1 MADLEQLSISIE
13 SDSHK
18 AEEAI
23 NSLIRGLEN
32 LNNALG
38 SLDVNKISSF
48 ASAVSKLSNIGNNTN
63 TTAKALKTMANDI
76 SSLYGVK
83 SKKGVQEITQ
93 AVQELYKA
101 QGEAL
106 KQNSRE
112 ADNNYADKYGNL
124 EQAIKDNYQYRQE
137 LDDTTKKV
145 VDFIATQ
152 KELGTKIGFAGF
164 KDNYN
169 AEQFKALNKAFSGM
183 LDPKHFG
190 YEEGFTQLENF
201 LDLLSS
207 KTGAQISDNSFGGL
221 EDIKVIIDDAK
232 NSVWDFAKAFSEG
245 EHTARGLDEA
255 VSDVAGKIYDL
266 VNAKS
271 QNIGRTGLEGVADF
285 FQTIQMVK
293 MPDLSGMTQ
302 AIKDIGANPP
312 KETARAVEDIE
323 ESAEKASKYFYE
335 IYQNVGRIGTTK
347 EMPLALP
354 QWDKMLPAVVKD
366 GREYMAKAHKKLFDS
381 DMKRTWETIDFT
393 PKVEPVLALPQFDK
407 MLPAVVQAQDA
418 TRGLFQSIEEV
429 VNEQP
434 KVDAVTS
441 SFNEWKSS
449 LLETARAAEKTGAQ
463 FEKWSVPEQGINPSF
478 NREALGFVSDIKPNA
493 GEDYFYKIQE
503 SAQKCLP
510 AIRDVGTT
518 ALALPDQFKSFE
530 QATKQAFDSIKSSA
544 KNTVESFSDFHFPD
558 LGTGLPEE
566 TFKGVEQGARQASS
580 AIKQAFEDM
589 RRFKEILS
597 NMESGK
603 MPFFEDMYIKYTKG
617 YDEAAKK
624 VDDFKKSISGGGEK
638 PTAMADVLE
647 NVEKLGNALGEL
659 SEKFGDIAEK
669 GIGLF
674 KFLTKPL
681 QMAAGE
687 YVEKFENMGKTV
699 ENFQKNFKAHMAK
712 IQQFWKRTMK
722 TFTFM
727 LVRKA
732 ITAIIKEVNNA
743 IQSMA
748 KFSDAMGTQFN
759 NSISVLVA
767 DFQYLG
773 RSIVSVFAPLIN
785 FIAPIID
792 AIVDRIALLLSYIG
806 MLMAALTGASSF
818 TKAKKNV
825 GNYAKSLDGASKSAK
840 NLTMGIDE
848 LNILAENSGGGSAKP
863 YDGWEDAWEEVEI
876 PDWIKDLGDWLKDLF
891 HKFFDPLKEAWD
903 RAKQYVIDG
912 FKTMIIALKRLFSDI
927 GRDFLEMWN
936 QEKTIRMFEEIF
948 RIVGD
953 IFRVVRNLANGFD
966 DAWNRGRVGLHIFEN
981 LRDIAYELV
990 QHVRNVSYYMID
1002 WAKNINFSPLLES
1015 FEKMTRKMVDLA
1027 DFVGGVLED
1036 IMINGVLKYIQFMI
1050 EDAIP
1055 HLQHTITE
1063 VLETFS
1069 FNDLR
1074 EKLKPVWGAV
1084 EELLENIHTGVTN
1097 ALGNLG
1103 KEIARFTGSQEFADF
1118 LQRIVDVT
1126 KLITQERVEKVLTGV
1141 GKGILSIGKAIVK
1154 FVNSK
1159 PFIKFLEAIGKWID
1173 NKSVDQIAKVLENI
1187 ANAILVFKFAEFT
1200 TSKLSGF
1207 FKFFTIIKSL
1217 TNLGSIATSLTK
1229 LAGATTEAGAGATA
1243 LATGASKLEGV
1254 AGIFGAVGK
1263 GIGGIVGSIAEF
1275 KASEN
1280 YFEKLAEGAG
1290 ILNDGLFGL
1299 VTTTGIVGAAFTAL
1313 FGFPAGL
1320 IATLLA
1326 GVVGAIK
1333 GLSDGF
1339 EQVQLDHIFDG
1350 VLAKGELTIQQVKEW
1365 YGEITDT
1372 VGEHIDKWKSA
1383 ERNLTQDRGDLE
1395 EYTRDLKEFSSVF
1408 ESGAHATAS
1417 MADDLVQK
1425 YENLKSSID
1434 NYINQSTD
1442 ALVSNILAQKGFL
1455 EAQNIDVDQMIVDI
1469 YRSADANK
1477 KAVDDSVQGIKEAV
1491 DGLDGLTEGTAEF
1504 NDQMQKVADATS
1516 KASEAVQPYIDT
1528 FNNIDMSGAISEIE
1542 RLGNSLDLSQYNGD
1556 WEAAGTDIINHIQD
1570 VTAKYTEQMGELK
1583 TEADRLKEEID
1594 LMPNV
1599 SDSAK
1604 EAAKLSIDQSYN
1616 EVSTELSDKTK
1627 EVFDFYATSLST
1639 HMEGVAT
1646 QAHEDWQTFNPL
1658 KKLWY
1663 GSEDNY
1669 ILHEMELY
1677 SEKMLG
1683 QEGLAG
1689 AFSKGFAALPD
1700 EVDPQVV
1707 ESMQGIVENQR
1718 KAFEESMF
1726 NTEESL
1732 KGAQVD
1738 TYNNVLKE
1746 IGSLD
1751 FDTPAKD
1758 FATKSFT
1765 AVESNLNQVEYDKL
1779 GQLFVGKSG
1788 SAILDNSHLFEDS
1801 NRLVANDGA
1810 AAFSQE
1816 YRDYLSDNQE
1826 MITAMENIGD
1836 SYGKPLIDGLN
1847 TSISENMETTTPYIN
1862 DWFNLI
1868 NQAIHDNPF
1877 APYGSPNLKTKEY
1890 GNDLVE
1896 GLNLGIDESSGSTE
1910 MSVSGWFS
1918 KIISFIDSKVAEIKS
1933 KFATMMVD
1941 ILSANGIDVVTPI
1954 TTLFANVTA
1963 AITNNINLLGANLVG
1978 TILPTFI
1985 QTYLLPFFGLERWQP
2000 LFDNLM
2006 NTVFIP
2012 LFEIFRTWFTE
2023 EAMTVWW
2030 NEDLLFWFSADK
2042 WNEDIFTPLHELFQE
2057 NWDTFSG
2064 WWDTSMTAWWEN
2076 QVKVWFSEEIWKEQ
2090 FNHVLTVAE
2099 KVFELIKD
2107 AIKKRIEEA
2116 QKAVED
2122 ACEEMK
2128 NAIEEIMTAIDEL
2141 IEKVGSLGGL
2151 GGTFSFNF
2159 GGKFA
2164 NGGFPTEGSLF
2175 LAGEAGAEFVT
2186 NVGGRTGVVSNGEI
2200 TGIADA
2206 VYSTGNQESTL
2217 LSELISVGRQ
2227 MLDKDPVVIGDKD
2240 IARMANSG
2248 QSKLGMS
2255 IIS

>member
-38 SLDVNKISSF
+38 SLDVSKISSF
-48 ASAVSKLSNIGNNTN
+48 TSAVSKLSNIGNNTN

-124 EQAIKDNYQYRQE
+124 EKAIKDNYQYRQE

-164 KDNYN
+164 KGNYN
-169 AEQFKALNKAFSGM
+169 PEQFKALNKAFSGM

-221 EDIKVIIDDAK
+221 EDIKAIVDDAK
-232 NSVWDFAKAFSEG
+232 NSVWNFAKAFSEG
-245 EHTARGLDEA
+245 EHSARGLDE
-255 VSDVAGKIYDL
+255 VLSDVAGKIYDI
-266 VNAKS
+266 VNAQS
-271 QNIGRTGLEGVADF
+271 QNTGRTGLEGVADF

-293 MPDLSGMTQ
+293 IPDLSGMTQ

-323 ESAEKASKYFYE
+323 KSSEKASKYLNE
-335 IYQNVGRIGTTK
+335 MYQSVGRIGTTK

-354 QWDKMLPAVVKD
+354 QWDKMLPAVIKD

-449 LLETARAAEKTGAQ
+449 LLEAARAAEKTGAQ
-463 FEKWSVPEQGINPSF
+463 FEKWSVPEQGMNPSF

-510 AIRDVGTT
+510 AIREVGTT

-617 YDEAAKK
+617 YDEATKK

-647 NVEKLGNALGEL
+647 NVVELGNALGEL
-659 SEKFGDIAEK
+659 SEKFGGIADK

-674 KFLTKPL
+674 KMLTKPL
-681 QMAAGE
+681 QAAVNE
-687 YVEKFENMGKTV
+687 YVEKFERMGETV
-699 ENFQKNFKAHMAK
+699 ANFQRKFKAHMTK
-712 IQQFWKRTMK
+712 VQQFWKRAMK

-732 ITAIIKEVNNA
+732 ITAFIREVNNA

-748 KFSDAMGTQFN
+748 KFSEAMGTQFN
-759 NSISVLVA
+759 NSISLLVA

-773 RSIVSVFAPLIN
+773 RSIVSVFAPLLN
-785 FIAPIID
+785 FLAPIID
-792 AIVDRIALLLSYIG
+792 AIVDKIALLLSYIG
-806 MLMAALTGASSF
+806 MLLAALTGASSF

-876 PDWIKDLGDWLKDLF
+876 PDWIKDLANKIKKMFEDFLA
-891 HKFFDPLKEAWD
+891 PLKKAWD
-903 RAKQYVIDG
+903 AVKEYFKFAFQYMKDQLKQLAKSVWDAFIQVWNEDASVEM
-912 FKTMIIALKRLFSDI
+912 FKNILRIIADLMIVI
-927 GRDFLEMWN
+927 GNLAKNFRESWDEVVN
-936 QEKTIRMFEEIF
+936 GASRGVQIF
-948 RIVGD
+948 RGIRD
-953 IFRVVRNLANGFD
+953 IFA
-966 DAWNRGRVGLHIFEN
+966 I
-981 LRDIAYELV
+981 LV
-990 QHVRNVSYYMID
+990 EHARNVTWYMVRWSSELSFD
-1002 WAKNINFSPLLES
+1002 NLL
-1015 FEKMTRKMVDLA
+1015 D
-1027 DFVGGVLED
+1027 GV
-1036 IMINGVLKYIQFMI
+1036 I
-1050 EDAIP
+1050 
-1055 HLQHTITE
+1055 
-1063 VLETFS
+1063 
-1069 FNDLR
+1069 
-1074 EKLKPVWGAV
+1074 
-1084 EELLENIHTGVTN
+1084 ELLG
-1097 ALGNLG
+1097 ALY
-1103 KEIARFTGSQEFADF
+1103 KVADF
-1118 LQRIVDVT
+1118 LGGVFEDVMKNVVLEYIRFMVEEGLPHLMHMISDVVDSFDLEKFRSQLQPLEESFVGLMERIDIGMT
-1126 KLITQERVEKVLTGV
+1126 NAFGNI
-1141 GKGILSIGKAIVK
+1141 GKSIGEFTQSEDFQA
-1154 FVNSK
+1154 
-1159 PFIKFLEAIGKWID
+1159 FLD
-1173 NKSVDQIAKVLENI
+1173 NIQYLMDSISDEDVQKVLEGIGLGITHI
-1187 ANAILVFKFAEFT
+1187 AEALMKFVGSDSFKDFVDMLNSWLDGKSADDIAGIIEKLAWAIGLFKFAEFA
-1200 TSKLSGF
+1200 TSGAAGF
-1207 FKFFTIIKSL
+1207 FKFATILVGLKNLHEIAAGMSATAGASTAASSGFAAFASSAAVVVAIIAAVVAAVYSLISSFGGLGGLIARVKEAFDRVKETFRLVAEALNMDEHINKLKEHFQGLMDKLANMQDFWNILLYLVEALAHVFAVVLAPALDIVVTAFDIVIQVISGVIDIIGGLASAIMGLIEGITTGNWDKLKESFSRMGEGIAEAVVFPLGTLFENVNDAVYGAVKGVGSLFSGEVETEIKSADWEKIPENAQVGQKIANG
-1217 TNLGSIATSLTK
+1217 TATSYKNAAANTESVMQETTK
-1229 LAGATTEAGAGATA
+1229 GLFNSGLNVAGEVDYKTPATATTQHLMEELYSSAQGSDWATYGTLVNTEAGN
-1243 LATGASKLEGV
+1243 S
-1254 AGIFGAVGK
+1254 
-1263 GIGGIVGSIAEF
+1263 IV
-1275 KASEN
+1275 
-1280 YFEKLAEGAG
+1280 
-1290 ILNDGLFGL
+1290 
-1299 VTTTGIVGAAFTAL
+1299 
-1313 FGFPAGL
+1313 
-1320 IATLLA
+1320 
-1326 GVVGAIK
+1326 
-1333 GLSDGF
+1333 
-1339 EQVQLDHIFDG
+1339 
-1350 VLAKGELTIQQVKEW
+1350 
-1365 YGEITDT
+1365 
-1372 VGEHIDKWKSA
+1372 
-1383 ERNLTQDRGDLE
+1383 
-1395 EYTRDLKEFSSVF
+1395 
-1408 ESGAHATAS
+1408 
-1417 MADDLVQK
+1417 
-1425 YENLKSSID
+1425 
-1434 NYINQSTD
+1434 NQSQPFTD
-1442 ALVSNILAQKGFL
+1442 AN
-1455 EAQNIDVDQMIVDI
+1455 
-1469 YRSADANK
+1469 
-1477 KAVDDSVQGIKEAV
+1477 
-1491 DGLDGLTEGTAEF
+1491 
-1504 NDQMQKVADATS
+1504 AT
-1516 KASEAVQPYIDT
+1516 
-1528 FNNIDMSGAISEIE
+1528 
-1542 RLGNSLDLSQYNGD
+1542 
-1556 WEAAGTDIINHIQD
+1556 
-1570 VTAKYTEQMGELK
+1570 
-1583 TEADRLKEEID
+1583 
-1594 LMPNV
+1594 
-1599 SDSAK
+1599 
-1604 EAAKLSIDQSYN
+1604 
-1616 EVSTELSDKTK
+1616 
-1627 EVFDFYATSLST
+1627 
-1639 HMEGVAT
+1639 
-1646 QAHEDWQTFNPL
+1646 
-1658 KKLWY
+1658 
-1663 GSEDNY
+1663 
-1669 ILHEMELY
+1669 
-1677 SEKMLG
+1677 
-1683 QEGLAG
+1683 
-1689 AFSKGFAALPD
+1689 
-1700 EVDPQVV
+1700 
-1707 ESMQGIVENQR
+1707 
-1718 KAFEESMF
+1718 
-1726 NTEESL
+1726 
-1732 KGAQVD
+1732 
-1738 TYNNVLKE
+1738 
-1746 IGSLD
+1746 
-1751 FDTPAKD
+1751 
-1758 FATKSFT
+1758 
-1765 AVESNLNQVEYDKL
+1765 
-1779 GQLFVGKSG
+1779 
-1788 SAILDNSHLFEDS
+1788 
-1801 NRLVANDGA
+1801 
-1810 AAFSQE
+1810 
-1816 YRDYLSDNQE
+1816 
-1826 MITAMENIGD
+1826 TAMEGAETF
-1836 SYGKPLIDGLN
+1836 G
-1847 TSISENMETTTPYIN
+1847 SEYANYFSTN
-1862 DWFNLI
+1862 
-1868 NQAIHDNPF
+1868 
-1877 APYGSPNLKTKEY
+1877 
-1890 GNDLVE
+1890 
-1896 GLNLGIDESSGSTE
+1896 TE
-1910 MSVSGWFS
+1910 MSSALGEFGRTSGLELSNGFNESLEANISVTQSSLTGWFM
-1918 KIISFIDSKVAEIKS
+1918 KVQAIVSEQMSQVRTLFNKLLS
-1933 KFATMMVD
+1933 NMFSGVD
-1941 ILSANGIDVVTPI
+1941 IVAPLN
-1954 TTLFANVTA
+1954 TLFGNVTT
-1963 AITNNINLLGANLVG
+1963 AITNNVNTLGANLTG
-1978 TILPTFI
+1978 TILPTFM

-2076 QVKVWFSEEIWKEQ
+2076 QVKVWFSEEIWEEQ

-2116 QKAVED
+2116 QEAVKD

-2128 NAIEEIMTAIDEL
+2128 NAIEEVMTAIDEL
-2141 IEKVGSLGGL
+2141 IEKVGSLGGIS
-2151 GGTFSFNF
+2151 GGLSIGFS
-2159 GGKFA
+2159 GGFA